1 MSQQVPFIPENA
13 PFSPEQR
20 AWLNGFF
27 AGIYSSADAAAPAK
41 APAAPLKIAVLFA
54 TQSGTSERLAKKLV
68 KELKQKGHVPD
79 LASLDSYSPASLAEQ
94 THALIL
100 ASTYGEGDPPDGVR
114 TFAESILLPSAP
126 RLEKLRFAV
135 FALGDHSYEHFCKF
149 GADLDAR
156 LSELGGIR
164 LCDRV
169 ESGVEVD
176 APFEQWKTAAL
187 AGLSDTTANAA
198 TATVPSK
205 VADVLPSKP
214 HIHTRDNPYLAEV
227 IEKRPL
233 THEISSKL
241 TVHVSISL
249 AESEVHYEA
258 GDACGVFAQNDP
270 AVVEEI
276 LNLTQF
282 SPDALVD
289 LPKIGATKLSDAL
302 THHLQPSRLT
312 RKMVQACTA
321 LGDCSKLQHLLAPD
335 AQEQLDAYMYD
346 RGLVD
351 LLEECPGLLASP
363 SQLIDILPKLTT
375 RLYSISSSPSYH
387 KGELHKTIA
396 VVRYR
401 SHNRERGG
409 VCSTMLSDRIPVGGR
424 VPIYIQPNKKFRLP
438 TDNAAPIIMVGPGTG
453 IAPFRSFLH
462 ERRAL
467 GATGRNWLFFGERS
481 ASTDFLYREELE
493 AMCSDGHLTRLDT
506 AFSRDQE
513 QKVYVQDRMVES
525 GAEFW
530 KWLNDGASIY
540 VCGDAS
546 RMAKDV
552 DAALHKIVEV
562 HGNKSSDAAME
573 FVQELQEQNRYHR
586 DVY

>member
-1 MSQQVPFIPENA
+1 MSQPVPFIPDTA

-20 AWLNGFF
+20 AWLNGFL
-27 AGIYSSADAAAPAK
+27 AGIYSGADAAPAK
-41 APAAPLKIAVLFA
+41 APAASLKIAVLFA
-54 TQSGTSERLAKKLV
+54 TQSGTSERLAKKLA
-68 KELKQKGHVPD
+68 KELKAQGHTAD

-94 THALIL
+94 THALVL
-100 ASTYGEGDPPDGVR
+100 ASTYGEGDPPDGTR
-114 TFAESILLPSAP
+114 AFADSIMLPSAP
-126 RLEKLRFAV
+126 RLESLSFSV

-156 LSELGGIR
+156 LSDLGGTR

-176 APFEQWKTAAL
+176 EPFGQWKTAVL
-187 AGLSDTTANAA
+187 GSLSNTIASGA
-198 TATVPSK
+198 TAPPVAKAADLPPSR
-205 VADVLPSKP
+205 P

-233 THEISSKL
+233 THEVSSKL

-270 AVVEEI
+270 ALIDEI

-282 SPDALVD
+282 SPDALVE
-289 LPKIGATKLSDAL
+289 LPKLGATKLSDAL
-302 THHLQPSRLT
+302 MHHLQPSRLT
-312 RKMVQACTA
+312 RKMVQGYTA

-346 RGLVD
+346 RSLID
-351 LLEECPGLLASP
+351 LLEECPGLLVSP

-387 KGELHKTIA
+387 KGELHKTVA

-401 SHNRERGG
+401 SHNRDRGG

-438 TDNAAPIIMVGPGTG
+438 TDNAAPIIMIGPGTG

-481 ASTDFLYREELE
+481 ASTDFLYRDELE

-513 QKVYVQDRMVES
+513 RKVYVQDRMVEA

-530 KWLNDGASIY
+530 NWLNDGASIY

-552 DAALHKIVEV
+552 DAALHKIVET
-562 HGNKSSDAAME
+562 HGNKNSEAAME